1 MPPEGGGRGSHYT
14 QAHLDRIRELQQ
26 LSDQGVPLS
35 KIKEYFE
42 KGTPDIEEHT
52 VILNDSMMARPLDIG
67 SETWNRHEI
76 IDGVE
81 LHIRADAMTEE
92 GKRKFLNEVRKLL

>member
-1 MPPEGGGRGSHYT
+1 
-14 QAHLDRIRELQQ
+14 
-26 LSDQGVPLS
+26 
-35 KIKEYFE
+35 
-42 KGTPDIEEHT
+42 
-52 VILNDSMMARPLDIG
+52 MMARPLDIG